1 VVARR
6 CVLGKFSIFGPSS
19 LESTRRGGSA

>member
-6 CVLGKFSIFGPSS
+6 CVLENGF
-19 LESTRRGGSA
+19 